1 MAIKF
6 FEGDAPKVPEKQDG
20 AVDQKSDKPK
30 DVTEVVKSEFK
41 SEGAKAVLAKQMEEL
56 LVKGA
61 KDFSPEFQKAYFDE
75 KGQPRLDKIM
85 AMVGLDQTLAGQF
98 GADGKLRSD
107 IKDGSYQPVLE
118 ISSAAPGKIPERP
131 ANALTGSQFI
141 RAVDFG
147 DMNSKENQYR
157 MEQAIL
163 AEIAKGNIPSFCR
176 PENMKTMSMKGNGLT
191 VQYKAGLDYM
201 AIGSDNDFIRVPMT
215 PILAQALSEKYGW
228 GLPTK
233 EMTRAIYANSD
244 RKLSGIGYVTA
255 PEGTPEN
262 AEQQRK
268 MQGNEYIARHTAD
281 INKQLGEDGLR
292 RLREGKA
299 LVAGHKKDVIISR
312 YAIDHP
318 DSLDFD
324 GLYIGGAPIQHNPAH
339 ESTYRDYS
347 HAFRPI
353 DGEVIVIDEETGK
366 SESMAYYEALKKP
379 RIAAVLNGAEGA
391 IDADKA
397 YQKGKEKFG
406 TSKAHPKQKGSDK
419 AA

>member
-6 FEGDAPKVPEKQDG
+6 FEGDAPKAPEKQVG
-20 AVDQKSDKPK
+20 TVDQQSDKPK

-41 SEGAKAVLAKQMEEL
+41 SDGAKAVLAKQMEEL
-56 LVKGA
+56 LIKGA
-61 KDFSPEFQKAYFDE
+61 KDFSPEFQKTYFDE

-98 GADGKLRSD
+98 GTDGKLRSD

-118 ISSAAPGKIPERP
+118 IGPAASGKIPERP

-141 RAVDFG
+141 AATDFG
-147 DMNSKENQYR
+147 DMNSKENQYK
-157 MEQAIL
+157 MEQAIM
-163 AEIAKGNIPSFCR
+163 AEIAKGNVPSFCR

-191 VQYKAGLDYM
+191 VQYKAGLDYL

-228 GLPTK
+228 GLPTR
-233 EMTRAIYANSD
+233 EMTHAIYADSD
-244 RKLSGIGYVTA
+244 VKLSGIGYITA
-255 PEGTPEN
+255 PKGTPEN
-262 AEQQRK
+262 AEQQSK
-268 MQGNEYIARHTAD
+268 MQGNEYIARHTTD
-281 INKQLGEDGLR
+281 INKQLGEGGLS

-299 LVAGHKKDVIISR
+299 LVAGHKKDVVISR

-324 GLYIGGAPIQHNPAH
+324 GLYMGGAPIQKGPAH

-347 HAFRPI
+347 HGFRPI
-353 DGEVIVIDEETGK
+353 DGNVTVIDTNGK
-366 SESMAYYEALKKP
+366 SVTLPYYQALKDP

-391 IDADKA
+391 IDADQA

-406 TSKAHPKQKGSDK
+406 TTKAQPKQKGSDNVS
-419 AA
+419 

>member
-6 FEGDAPKVPEKQDG
+6 FEGDAPKAPEKQAG
-20 AVDQKSDKPK
+20 AADQQPEKSK
-30 DVTEVVKSEFK
+30 DITEVVKSEFK
-41 SEGAKAVLAKQMEEL
+41 SDEAKAVLAKQMEEL

-61 KDFSPEFQKAYFDE
+61 KDFSPEFRKKYFDE
-75 KGQPRLDKIM
+75 KGQPRLDQIM

-98 GADGKLRSD
+98 DADGKLRGD
-107 IKDGSYQPVLE
+107 IKDGSYQPVIE
-118 ISSAAPGKIPERP
+118 IGPAASGKIPERP
-131 ANALTGSQFI
+131 TNALTGSQFI
-141 RAVDFG
+141 AANDFG
-147 DMNSKENQYR
+147 DMNSKENQYK
-157 MEQAIL
+157 MEQAML

-176 PENMKTMSMKGNGLT
+176 PENMKTMAMKANGIT

-201 AIGSDNDFIRVPMT
+201 AIGSDHDFVRVPMT

-228 GLPTK
+228 GLPTRD
-233 EMTRAIYANSD
+233 MTRAIYANSD
-244 RKLSGIGYVTA
+244 IKLSGVGYITA
-255 PEGTPEN
+255 PKGSAEN
-262 AEQQRK
+262 LEQQTK

-281 INKQLGEDGLR
+281 INKQLGEAGLS
-292 RLREGKA
+292 RLREGKS

-324 GLYIGGAPIQHNPAH
+324 GLYINGAPIQQNPAH

-347 HAFRPI
+347 HGFRPI
-353 DGEVIVIDEETGK
+353 DGNVTVIDADGK
-366 SESMAYYEALKKP
+366 AVTMPYYQALKNP
-379 RIAAVLNGAEGA
+379 RIASVLNGAEGA

-406 TSKAHPKQKGSDK
+406 TTKAQPKQKDSDNIS
-419 AA
+419 